1 MQKRWIL
8 CSAVE
13 NNLVEKL
20 WGELNIP
27 YALANLLFK
36 RGVQSYEDAHSF
48 FKPSFSN
55 IHDPYLMRDMK
66 ESVERIERAI
76 TDNEKILIFGDYDV
90 DGTSAVALVYSF
102 LSNITS
108 NIEYY
113 VPDRY
118 EEGYGISMLSIEYAK
133 ENGVSLIISL
143 DCGIKCHEEID
154 LAAVYGI
161 DVIVCDHH
169 FPGQTLPKAYSI
181 LNPKRA
187 DCNYP
192 YKDLSGCGV
201 GFKLIQA
208 IAVKRNI
215 PLENLGKY
223 FDLLV
228 LSIASDIVPITGEN
242 RVFAYFGLKL
252 INQRPRQSIES
263 LLIHSKIIRKEGEIP
278 PNKTVFIREITITDL
293 VFYVG
298 PRINAAGRMDTGRS
312 SVELL
317 IAEKTDEIA
326 ELGDRVDMHNSDRR
340 ELDTKTTTEA
350 IDMVSAESCW
360 ETKKSLVVY
369 HHSWSKGIVGIVAS
383 RLVEHFYKPSIVLTL
398 FDNIV
403 TGSARSV
410 KNFDI
415 YNALSQCKD
424 LLTSFGGHTFAAGLS
439 LKPENLNTFMER
451 FEQIVSSSIPETA
464 IIPSIDIDAEINL
477 NDINMLF
484 FDIMKKFAP
493 FGPGNMLPVFM
504 TKNVVDAG
512 DSRIVGQNHLKLSIF
527 QMNNRSYPVDAIAF
541 GFGEYYER
549 ISKKEPFHICYHI
562 EVNEWQGRRS
572 LQLNIKDIKF
582 ELEDSEQ

>member
-20 WGELNIP
+20 CGELNIP

-252 INQRPRQSIES
+252 INLRPRQSIES
-263 LLIHSKIIRKEGEIP
+263 LLVHSKIIRKEGEIP

-451 FEQIVSSSIPETA
+451 FEQIVASSIPETA